1 MIKAQVALRVEKAS
15 DEQCR
20 AEQRVRGERVQEG
33 LQAGLAL
40 GDELWSHVA
49 EKALRGKR
57 EVCDSE

>member
-1 MIKAQVALRVEKAS
+1 MIKAQVVLWLEKAA
-15 DEQCR
+15 DEQCG

-33 LQAGLAL
+33 LKTGLAL

-57 EVCDSE
+57 EVCDAE